1 MADFRTCIGEAL
13 TKGEID
19 EDAAQLATETYDDA
33 YAAASETF
41 GPVDADRLAAE
52 RVMAKLEAE
61 AIEARR
67 RRQLTV
73 RTRRAVLETVAGLKT
88 RRGYSDVRALGGGDG
103 SGKPPKG
110 GWVQGGKP
118 PEPGKPYAKGAMAAE
133 ALERLIENKPG
144 LSGAPGPSIEGRYR
158 VVRGGFDA
166 MMADLIEK
174 FETRTG
180 FDRPGRADL
189 KNIVREAFGED
200 SGDAAAKALAEAWG
214 ETAEASRRM
223 FNAAGGAIGKI
234 ERWGL
239 PQTHDVARIR
249 EAAGPKIKD
258 AAVHRST
265 WVAAVLPRLDPA
277 RMVDRATDQPF
288 TPPRLEAVLA
298 EVYDTIV
305 TAGAN
310 KRPPGGRLGKGM
322 LAKQRADSR
331 FLVFRSAEDWM
342 AYQAE
347 FGDGDP
353 FQTMMG
359 HLDEMARDIAQMQIL
374 GPNPREQFRWL
385 ADFAQREAVLE
396 EAAGATGANDRAKG
410 RIATAERMLDH
421 FTGDA
426 SMPTNTRLSGTGS
439 TVRAGLTGM
448 FLGSAILG
456 EVGSGAVLGSYA
468 RAFTGLSRKG
478 DVTELMRLIALPSER
493 AIARRTGFVIE
504 QATDGFVR
512 ASHDNLRLMT
522 VGEKAEGGVNAF
534 GRRLPAATMRAQGLT
549 GLVAARKRSLRFEIM
564 GRLHDLKG
572 LSLAEIAKGDAPD
585 QAFGRWL
592 AARGFTEA
600 DWTIMRA
607 APVFEPRPGATFLLP
622 RDVAQP
628 ELAARLGEAI
638 DMETRLAT
646 PETTLWTRAKF
657 TRDPPGTVWGELTRS
672 VAMFKGFSATL
683 THLYAEEMALQAMAR
698 GTGKGGALLATA
710 GMAAGAL
717 TFLTI
722 GGAVTMQLREMI
734 KGNDPR
740 PIDDTRFWGAA
751 LAQGGGLGIAGD
763 FLYAARARNG
773 KSSLLTSFGPVGQA
787 VSDGFEATVG
797 NAIEIGAALT
807 DRDDPASLGEAVEKA
822 DVGRDASNI
831 VRRYNP
837 LASLWWSRAAYDR
850 AVADTVQTALDPDA
864 QEEFE
869 RRRRRLERDEG
880 RGQWWEQG
888 ELTPGRGPDLASLT
902 AAEAD

>member
-1 MADFRTCIGEAL
+1 MADFRACITEAL
-13 TKGEID
+13 AKGEID
-19 EDAAQLATETYDDA
+19 ADAAEVATDAYDDA
-33 YAAASETF
+33 FASASETF
-41 GPVDADRLAAE
+41 GPVDADRIAAE
-52 RVMAKLEAE
+52 RTLAKLEAE

-67 RRQLTV
+67 RRQLTI
-73 RTRRAVLETVAGLKT
+73 RTRRAVLETVAGLKS
-88 RRGYSDVRALGGGDG
+88 RRGYEGVRVLGGGG
-103 SGKPPKG
+103 GKPPKG
-110 GWVQGGKP
+110 GWVQGGTP
-118 PEPGKPYAKGAMAAE
+118 PEAGKPYAKGAMAAE

-144 LSGAPGPSIEGRYR
+144 LSGAPGPSVEGRYR

-166 MMADLIEK
+166 QMASLIEK

-180 FDRPGRADL
+180 LDRPGRADL
-189 KNIVREAFGED
+189 RNIVKEAFGED
-200 SGDAAAKALAEAWG
+200 SGDAAAKGLAEAWS
-214 ETAEASRRM
+214 ETAETARHQ

-239 PQTHDVARIR
+239 PQVHDPVRVRDAGR
-249 EAAGPKIKD
+249 EA
-258 AAVHRST
+258 
-265 WVAAVLPRLDPA
+265 WVASILPRLDV
-277 RMVDRATDQPF
+277 RQMTDRATGQPF
-288 TPPRLEAVLA
+288 TPRRLEAVLG
-298 EVYDTIV
+298 EVHDTIV
-305 TAGAN
+305 TGGAN
-310 KRPPGGRLGKGM
+310 RRAPGGRMGKGM
-322 LAKQRADSR
+322 LAKQRAEAR
-331 FLVFRSAEDWM
+331 FLVFRSSDDWM
-342 AYQAE
+342 AYQTE
-347 FGDGDP
+347 FGEGDP
-353 FQTMMG
+353 FQAMMG
-359 HLDEMARDIAQMQIL
+359 HLDDMARDIAQMQIL

-385 ADFAQREAVLE
+385 ADFAQREAQLE
-396 EAAGATGANDRAKG
+396 EAGGAMGAVDRAKG

-426 SMPTNTRLSGTGS
+426 SVPTNRPLAAVGS
-439 TVRAGLTGM
+439 TTRAGLTGM
-448 FLGSAILG
+448 FLGSAVLG
-456 EVGSGAVLGSYA
+456 EIGSGAVLGAYA
-468 RAFTGLSRKG
+468 RAFSGLSRKG
-478 DVTELMRLIALPSER
+478 DMSELVRLMALPSER

-534 GRRLPAATMRAQGLT
+534 GRRLPAAVMRFQGLT
-549 GLVAARKRSLRFEIM
+549 GLVAARKRALRFEIM

-572 LSLAEIAKGDAPD
+572 QTLAEIKGGDAAD

-592 AARGFTEA
+592 VARGFTEA
-600 DWTIMRA
+600 DWTIIRS

-657 TRDPPGTVWGELTRS
+657 TRDQPGTIWGELTRS
-672 VAMFKGFSATL
+672 TAMFKGFSATL

-698 GTGKGGALLATA
+698 GGGKGSALLATA

-722 GGAVTMQLREMI
+722 GGAVSIQLREML
-734 KGNDPR
+734 KGNDPK

-763 FLYAARARNG
+763 FLYAAKARNG
-773 KSSLLTSFGPVGQA
+773 KTSLLTSFGPVGQG

-797 NAIEIGAALT
+797 NAIEISAEMT
-807 DRDDPASLGEAVEKA
+807 DRTDPASFGEAVDKA
-822 DVGRDASNI
+822 KVGRDASNI

-850 AVADTVQTALDPDA
+850 AVADNVQRALDPDA
-864 QEEFE
+864 QAAFD
-869 RRRRRLERDEG
+869 RRRKRMERETG
-880 RGQWWEQG
+880 QGQWWEQG
-888 ELTPGRGPDLASLT
+888 EAAPERGPDLAGLT